1 MEDEVNIP
9 SFDDNND
16 QQTDEIPS
24 FDDLSDDGESK
35 GVDETLI
42 DKIEEPKDKEEPK
55 EKEEEEKKEE
65 DQPKEEEKKEEK
77 PKYRTLKAKIG
88 EDSLDIPKDATVK
101 AVVDG
106 KAEFP
111 TIQELINNYSGKQA
125 WESKFKTITE
135 ENLKIKHERET
146 VQKHTEELMTQ
157 VDQVSGLIKSA
168 LEGKAH
174 PLSALEYLIDLT
186 GGNSYAYNKLLV
198 ESLAPF
204 ITDLNEMSE
213 VERERTWLALENG
226 YMKKSQ
232 AAEAKRR
239 QELESRKEQT
249 SKFEKQRES
258 LGVTQEQ
265 FSLAHQELKGINPG
279 QDWGEEQILEFIK
292 VKPMYELADSVLS
305 QFEDLVP
312 NESRLGVLD
321 ELVGEIK
328 RNPSI
333 TKEQLKSLLSE
344 ALDIGSAP
352 VDDLLEKASA
362 MLPSKATKT
371 QKPKKEDEIL
381 TFEDWY

>member
-9 SFDDNND
+9 SFNDDMPEESS
-16 QQTDEIPS
+16 EIPS
-24 FDDLSDDGESK
+24 FDDVSDDSESK
-35 GVDETLI
+35 GIDETLI
-42 DKIEEPKDKEEPK
+42 DKIEEPKKK
-55 EKEEEEKKEE
+55 EEEKKEE
-65 DQPKEEEKKEEK
+65 DEKEEPAEEEKPKEEEK
-77 PKYRTLKAKIG
+77 PRYRTLKAKIG

-101 AVVDG
+101 AIVDG

-111 TIQELINNYSGKQA
+111 TVQELINNYSGKQA

-146 VQKHTEELMTQ
+146 VQKHTEELMGQ
-157 VDQVSGLIKSA
+157 VDQVSGLIKGA
-168 LEGKAH
+168 LEGKTH

-232 AAEAKRR
+232 AAEAKKR

-249 SKFEKQRES
+249 SKFDKQRES

-265 FSLAHQELKGINPG
+265 FSLAHQELKGINPE
-279 QDWGEEQILEFIK
+279 QKWEENEILEFIK
-292 VKPMYELADSVLS
+292 VKPMYELADSVLA

-312 NESRLGVLD
+312 YESRLGVLD

-344 ALDIGSAP
+344 ALDIESAP

-362 MLPSKATKT
+362 MLPAKAPKNS
-371 QKPKKEDEIL
+371 KPKKEDEIL

>member
-9 SFDDNND
+9 SFNDDMPEESN
-16 QQTDEIPS
+16 EIPS
-24 FDDLSDDGESK
+24 FDDASDDSESK

-42 DKIEEPKDKEEPK
+42 DKIEEPKK
-55 EKEEEEKKEE
+55 
-65 DQPKEEEKKEEK
+65 KEEEKKEEGEKEEPSEEENPKEEEK
-77 PKYRTLKAKIG
+77 PRYRTLKAKIG

-101 AVVDG
+101 AIVDG

-111 TIQELINNYSGKQA
+111 TVQELINNYSGKQA

-146 VQKHTEELMTQ
+146 VQKHTEELMNQ
-157 VDQVSGLIKSA
+157 VDQVSGLIKGA

-232 AAEAKRR
+232 AAEARKR

-249 SKFEKQRES
+249 SKFDKQRES

-265 FSLAHQELKGINPG
+265 FSLAHQELKGINPE
-279 QDWGEEQILEFIK
+279 QKWEENEILEFIK
-292 VKPMYELADSVLS
+292 VKPMYELADSVLA

-312 NESRLGVLD
+312 HESRLGVLD

-333 TKEQLKSLLSE
+333 TKEHLKSLLSE
-344 ALDIGSAP
+344 ALDIESAP

-362 MLPSKATKT
+362 MLPTKAPKNS
-371 QKPKKEDEIL
+371 KPKKEDEIL